1 MVRWIASCL
10 ESSHDYVLAAGCL
23 PCSLLLVAATLADAS
38 SDLGLAAH
46 KSPLTVRDAAGGWRL
61 APLGDLATASRVQH
75 ASATPSPRFALADE
89 EEEAGWAAVGREMGK
104 VSRAER
110 LEVGTGPVIG
120 VPVAAQVLR
129 AQKQK
134 PLLGEELSSA
144 LESRESFWRG
154 RAR

>member
-1 MVRWIASCL
+1 M
-10 ESSHDYVLAAGCL
+10 
-23 PCSLLLVAATLADAS
+23 
-38 SDLGLAAH
+38 
-46 KSPLTVRDAAGGWRL
+46 
-61 APLGDLATASRVQH
+61 TASRVQH

-89 EEEAGWAAVGREMGK
+89 EEEVGWAAIGREMGK

-110 LEVGTGPVIG
+110 FEVGPVIG